1 MAAFRVPA
9 SGICGTSGLICL
21 RQRSMRKN
29 RYEDWMMDMADR
41 PEKLTEVL
49 SVKIDDTR
57 LRLLRGSAEAE
68 GIEAPELVRNLI
80 DSHLE
85 TQRQKH
91 AALDRI
97 FGALNKNPKEN
108 RG

>member
-1 MAAFRVPA
+1 
-9 SGICGTSGLICL
+9 
-21 RQRSMRKN
+21 
-29 RYEDWMMDMADR
+29 MMDMADR

-68 GIEAPELVRNLI
+68 GIEAPELVRHLI
-80 DSHLE
+80 DHHLE
-85 TQRQKH
+85 SQRQKH

-97 FGALNKNPKEN
+97 FGAPTGNPKEN
-108 RG
+108 QNNRG